1 MKIVAAGATGFIGR
15 ALVPELVRAGHEVVV
30 LSRRPGASGV
40 ARHGAREIEWDGK
53 IVAPHWAN
61 ELDGAG
67 AVVNLAG
74 VGIGDGLWTT
84 ARRVAILKS
93 RTDSTDALVKAM
105 GELAPE
111 RRPECLIN
119 ASGIG
124 YYGDRGDEVLGEDAR
139 PGTGFLAETCVQWE
153 QSAVAAEALGVRTV
167 LMRTAVVF
175 GKGAL
180 QVFLIA
186 LPFRLF
192 AGGPLG
198 DGNFWFPWI
207 HLDDMVGMYIWA
219 IENRDVRGAVNATAP
234 DVRRQREFAKE
245 MGKALGRP
253 SWFPTPAFALRFA
266 LGDFSSLV
274 LDGQRAEPRVAQAS
288 GYAWRFPT
296 LASGLADILG

>member
-1 MKIVAAGATGFIGR
+1 MKLAFLCGNFPPEVRAGTEMVAL
-15 ALVPELVRAGHEVVV
+15 ALARELRSAGHEVVV

-180 QVFLIA
+180 QVF
-186 LPFRLF
+186 
-192 AGGPLG
+192 
-198 DGNFWFPWI
+198 
-207 HLDDMVGMYIWA
+207 
-219 IENRDVRGAVNATAP
+219 
-234 DVRRQREFAKE
+234 
-245 MGKALGRP
+245 
-253 SWFPTPAFALRFA
+253 
-266 LGDFSSLV
+266 
-274 LDGQRAEPRVAQAS
+274 
-288 GYAWRFPT
+288 
-296 LASGLADILG
+296 

>member
-15 ALVPELVRAGHEVVV
+15 ALVPELVHAGHEVVV

-40 ARHGAREIEWDGK
+40 ARHGAREIEWDGRH
-53 IVAPHWAN
+53 VAPHWAN
-61 ELDGAG
+61 EIDGAG

-74 VGIGDGLWTT
+74 VGIGDGLWTA

-93 RTDSTDALVKAM
+93 RTDSTDALVEAM
-105 GELAPE
+105 GAVPAE

-124 YYGDRGDEVLGEDAR
+124 YYGDRGDEILGEDAR
-139 PGTGFLAETCVQWE
+139 PGTGFLAETCVEWE
-153 QSAVAAEALGVRTV
+153 KSALAAEPLGVRTV

-198 DGNFWFPWI
+198 DGSFWFPWI
-207 HLDDMVGMYIWA
+207 HLDDMVGMYKWA
-219 IENRDVRGAVNATAP
+219 LENRAVRGAVNATSP
-234 DVRRQREFAKE
+234 DVRRQRDFAKE

-253 SWFPTPAFALRFA
+253 SWLPTPAFALRLA

-274 LDGQRAEPRVAQAS
+274 LNGQRAEPRVAQAS

-296 LASGLADILG
+296 LTSGLSDIFG